1 MSPVEDKGDYRPSF
15 WGLKW
20 TKHILKTTLLKP
32 LAGAYGFAFQQRAVK
47 QKQKKQSNIN
57 EQLRRFS
64 FSTFTDVLL

>member
-15 WGLKW
+15 WCLKW
-20 TKHILKTTLLKP
+20 TKHILKSTLLKP
-32 LAGAYGFAFQQRAVK
+32 LAGAYGFAFQQRAV
-47 QKQKKQSNIN
+47 KQKKQSNIN